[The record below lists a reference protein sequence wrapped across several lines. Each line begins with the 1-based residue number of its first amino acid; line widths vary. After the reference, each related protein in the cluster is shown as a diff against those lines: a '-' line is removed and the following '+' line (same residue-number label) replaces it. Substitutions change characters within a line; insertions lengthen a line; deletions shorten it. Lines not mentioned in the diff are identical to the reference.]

1 MRCEEVRESLP
12 AYVREP
18 ESSLALRRHLGS
30 CSDCRAELDRY
41 QDLVANLAALRS
53 VAVEPPVGLKASLA
67 AIPSEANRL
76 EMARRNVA
84 AARGHIT
91 AHRGAYL
98 GGLAVA
104 VAGATGAALWRNARA
119 RRIATA

>member
-1 MRCEEVRESLP
+1 MKCEEVRESLP

-30 CSDCRAELDRY
+30 CSECRAELDRY
-41 QDLVANLAALRS
+41 QELIANLATLRS
-53 VAVEPPVGLKASLA
+53 VDVEPPVGLKASLVS
-67 AIPSEANRL
+67 IPAEANRL
-76 EMARRNVA
+76 EMARRNMA
-84 AARGHIT
+84 AARGHVT

-104 VAGATGAALWRNARA
+104 VVGATGAALWRSSRA
-119 RRIATA
+119 RRLATA